1 MKYIG
6 SHCYTDYVSNWS
18 DVVCSVWAIISAYV
32 AVVPNPSQNIERLLA
47 AFNSIAPTW
56 SIGVSGAFWVSL
68 CSRDIVFPCFIQF
81 LLPKDR
87 QTLDLVSLN
96 QHAFLAIICLVDLLI
111 TNSRIRIKDLVPAW
125 LFATAYAINT
135 ILVWLIFGKFAWTA
149 TTSTL

>member
-1 MKYIG
+1 M
-6 SHCYTDYVSNWS
+6 
-18 DVVCSVWAIISAYV
+18 
-32 AVVPNPSQNIERLLA
+32 VPNPSQNIERLLA

-68 CSRDIVFPCFIQF
+68 CSRDKVFPCFIQF

-135 ILVWLIFGKFAWTA
+135 ILVWLIFGKFALA
-149 TTSTL
+149 VTTSTL